1 MTNDTKKIGLF
12 TQEQYANVM
21 RSRVQNSGIGAIQGF
36 EQTIQ
41 TTTQIVA
48 GVVNKLFYELMGQKL
63 SDFVKIEVG
72 TGAYSTNLFQYA
84 SAYVGSPF
92 KAGLVTPTATGI
104 NADANSNIK
113 IGSLSIPNN
122 FWRMKYEVGQELIQM
137 AARNAETFSIIEE
150 NEKARKKVWD
160 LGLQEATFK
169 GLGDGKSYGL
179 LNQPNVTVNTTL
191 MTAELDTMTDAQ
203 FQTFLSQAPGVYAA
217 NSNGTMMFNRLLV
230 PQKAFLALQMPY
242 GQYGETRKT
251 ILERAFQGIVG
262 EDFKIVHTVYN
273 TGATAGGNATKGRY
287 VFYNTNEDNLT
298 MYLPKPYT
306 PYPLFPQGALDM
318 VSDSEGQFTTPYL
331 KRVDSMLYA
340 DVQ

>member
-1 MTNDTKKIGLF
+1 MADKIGLL
-12 TQEQYANVM
+12 TQEQYANSM
-21 RSRVQNSGIGAIQGF
+21 RMRVQNSGLGATPGL
-36 EQTIQ
+36 EQTIT
-41 TTTQIVA
+41 TTTQLVA
-48 GVVNKLFYELMGQKL
+48 GVVNTLYYELMGQKL

-72 TGAYSTNLFQYA
+72 TGAYSTNLVQYA

-92 KAGLVTPTATGI
+92 KQGLINPTASGI

-113 IGSLSIPNN
+113 IGALSIPNN
-122 FWRMKYEVGQELIQM
+122 FWRMKYTIGQELVGM

-150 NEKARKKVWD
+150 NEKARKKTWD

-191 MTAELDTMTDAQ
+191 MTAELDAMSDAQ
-203 FQTFLSQAPGVYAA
+203 FQAFLAAAPGVYAA
-217 NSNGTMMFNRLLV
+217 NSNGTMMFNRMLV
-230 PQKAFLALQMPY
+230 PQKAFLALQQPY
-242 GQYGETRKT
+242 GSFGETRKT

-262 EDFKIVHTVYN
+262 DDFKIVHATYC
-273 TGATAGGNATKGRY
+273 TGATAGGNASKGRY

-306 PYPLFPQGALDM
+306 PHPLFPQGALDM
-318 VSDSEGQFTTPYL
+318 ISDAEGQFSTPYV
-331 KRVDSMLYA
+331 KRIDSMLYA

>member
-1 MTNDTKKIGLF
+1 MTDKIGLL
-12 TQEQYANVM
+12 TQEQYANQM
-21 RSRVQNSGIGAIQGF
+21 RMRVQNSGIGSTAGL

-48 GVVNKLFYELMGQKL
+48 GVVNKLYYKLMGQKL

-72 TGAYSTNLFQYA
+72 TGAYSNNLFQYA

-92 KAGLVTPTATGI
+92 KAGIINPTATGI

-113 IGSLSIPNN
+113 IGALTIPNN
-122 FWRMKYEVGQELIQM
+122 FWRMKYEIGQELIGM

-150 NEKARKKVWD
+150 NERSRKEIFD
-160 LGLQEATFK
+160 LGLQEVTFK

-191 MTAELDTMTDAQ
+191 MTAELDAMTDAQ
-203 FQTFLSQAPGVYAA
+203 FQTFLATAPGVYAA
-217 NSNGTMMFNRLLV
+217 NSNGTMMFNRMLV
-230 PQKAFLALQMPY
+230 PQKAFLALQQPY
-242 GQYGETRKT
+242 GSFGETRKT

-262 EDFKIVHTVYN
+262 EDFKIVHATYC

-287 VFYNTNEDNLT
+287 VFYNTDDRNLT

-306 PYPLFPQGALDM
+306 PHPLFPQGALDM
-318 VSDSEGQFTTPYL
+318 ISDAEAQFTTPYV
-331 KRVDSMLYA
+331 KRTESMLYA

>member
-1 MTNDTKKIGLF
+1 MAKIGLL
-12 TQEQYANVM
+12 TEEQYANAM
-21 RSRVQNSGIGAIQGF
+21 RQRVQNSGIGATTGF

-41 TTTQIVA
+41 TTTQIVS
-48 GVVNKLFYELMGQKL
+48 GIVNTLFYELMGQKL

-72 TGAYSTNLFQYA
+72 TGAYAGNFAQYA
-84 SAYVGSPF
+84 STYVGSTF
-92 KAGLVTPTATGI
+92 EQGIINPTASGI

-113 IGSLSIPNN
+113 IGMLNIPNN
-122 FWRMKYEVGQELIQM
+122 FWRMKYSIGQELVGM

-150 NEKARKKVWD
+150 NERSRKKTWD
-160 LGLQEATFK
+160 LGLQKATF
-169 GLGDGKSYGL
+169 LGGSNIEGYGL
-179 LNQPNVTVNTTL
+179 LKQPNATVNTTL
-191 MTAELDTMTDAQ
+191 MTAELDAMTDAQ
-203 FQTFLSQAPGVYAA
+203 FQTFLATAPGAYAA
-217 NSNGTMMFNRLLV
+217 NSNGTMMFNRMLI
-230 PQKAFLALQMPY
+230 PQKAYLALNQPY
-242 GQYGETRKT
+242 GQYGETRRT

-262 EDFKIVHTVYN
+262 DDFKIVHATYC

-306 PYPLFPQGALDM
+306 PHPLFPQGALDM
-318 VSDSEGQFTTPYL
+318 ISDAEGQFTTPYL

>member
-1 MTNDTKKIGLF
+1 MSNDKIGLL
-12 TQEQYANVM
+12 TQEQYANQM
-21 RSRVQNSGIGAIQGF
+21 RQRVQNSGIGSSAGL
-36 EQTIQ
+36 EQTIT
-41 TTTQIVA
+41 TTTQLVA
-48 GVVNKLFYELMGQKL
+48 GIVNTLYYELMGQKL

-72 TGAYSTNLFQYA
+72 TGAYSTNLVQYA

-92 KAGLVTPTATGI
+92 KQGIINPTASGI

-113 IGSLSIPNN
+113 IGALNIPNN
-122 FWRMKYEVGQELIQM
+122 FWRMKYEVSQELIGM

-150 NEKARKKVWD
+150 NEKARKKCFD

-191 MTAELDTMTDAQ
+191 MTAELESMSDAQ
-203 FQTFLSQAPGVYAA
+203 FQTFLATAPGAYAA
-217 NSNGTMMFNRLLV
+217 NANGVTMFNRLLI
-230 PQKAFLALQMPY
+230 PQKAFLSLNQPF
-242 GQYGETRKT
+242 GQYGETRRT

-262 EDFKIVHTVYN
+262 EDFKIVHATYC

-287 VFYNTNEDNLT
+287 VFYNDNEDNLT

-306 PYPLFPQGALDM
+306 PHPLFPQGALDLI
-318 VSDSEGQFTTPYL
+318 SDAEAQFATPYV
-331 KRVDSMLYA
+331 KRIDTMLYA

>member
-1 MTNDTKKIGLF
+1 MTNDKIGLL
-12 TQEQYANVM
+12 TQEQYANAM
-21 RSRVQNSGIGAIQGF
+21 RQRVQNSGIGSTPGL
-36 EQTIQ
+36 EQTIT
-41 TTTQIVA
+41 TTTQLVA
-48 GVVNKLFYELMGQKL
+48 GIVNTLYYKLMGQKL

-72 TGAYSTNLFQYA
+72 TGAYSTNLVQYA

-92 KAGLVTPTATGI
+92 KQGIINPTASGI

-113 IGSLSIPNN
+113 IGALNIPNN
-122 FWRMKYEVGQELIQM
+122 FWRMKYNVGQELIGM

-150 NEKARKKVWD
+150 NEKSRKECFD

-169 GLGDGKSYGL
+169 GLGDGKSFGL
-179 LNQPNVTVNTTL
+179 LNQPSVTVNTTL
-191 MTAELDTMTDAQ
+191 MTAELDSMSDAQ
-203 FQTFLSQAPGVYAA
+203 FQTFLASAPGAYAA
-217 NSNGTMMFNRLLV
+217 NCNGTMMFNRLLI
-230 PQKAFLALQMPY
+230 PQKAFLSLNQPF
-242 GQYGETRKT
+242 GQYGETRRT

-262 EDFKIVHTVYN
+262 EDFKIVHTTYN

-287 VFYNTNEDNLT
+287 VFYNDNADNLT

-306 PYPLFPQGALDM
+306 PHPLFPQGALDLI
-318 VSDSEGQFTTPYL
+318 SDAEAQFTTPYV

>member
-1 MTNDTKKIGLF
+1 MSDKIGLL

-21 RSRVQNSGIGAIQGF
+21 RQRVQNSGIGATAGF

-48 GVVNKLFYELMGQKL
+48 GVVNTLYYELMGQKL

-72 TGAYSTNLFQYA
+72 TGAYSGNFAQYA
-84 SAYVGSPF
+84 STYVGSSF
-92 KAGLVTPTATGI
+92 ESGIINPTASGI

-113 IGSLSIPNN
+113 IGMLNIPNN
-122 FWRMKYEVGQELIQM
+122 FWRMKYSIGQELVGM

-150 NEKARKKVWD
+150 NEKARKKTWD
-160 LGLQEATFK
+160 LGLQKATF
-169 GLGDGKSYGL
+169 LGGSAIDGYGL
-179 LNQPNVTVNTTL
+179 LKQPSVTVDTTL
-191 MTAELDTMTDAQ
+191 MTAELDAMSDAQ
-203 FQTFLSQAPGVYAA
+203 FQTFLATAPGVYAA
-217 NSNGTMMFNRLLV
+217 NSNGTMMFNRMLI
-230 PQKAFLALQMPY
+230 PQKAFLALQQPF

-251 ILERAFQGIVG
+251 VLERAFQGIVG
-262 EDFKIVHTVYN
+262 DDFKIVHATYC
-273 TGATAGGNATKGRY
+273 TGATAGGNASKGRY

-306 PYPLFPQGALDM
+306 PHPLFPQGALDM
-318 VSDSEGQFTTPYL
+318 ISDAEGQFSTPYL

>member
-1 MTNDTKKIGLF
+1 MTDKIGLL
-12 TQEQYANVM
+12 TQEQYANQM
-21 RSRVQNSGIGAIQGF
+21 RMRVQNSGIGATAGL

-48 GVVNKLFYELMGQKL
+48 GVVNKLYYELMGQKL

-72 TGAYSTNLFQYA
+72 TGAYSNNLFQYA

-92 KAGLVTPTATGI
+92 KAGLINPTASGI

-113 IGSLSIPNN
+113 VGALSIPNN
-122 FWRMKYEVGQELIQM
+122 FWRMKYEVSQELIGM

-150 NEKARKKVWD
+150 NEKARKKLFD

-191 MTAELDTMTDAQ
+191 MTAELDAMSDAQ
-203 FQTFLSQAPGVYAA
+203 FQTFLANAPGVYAA
-217 NSNGTMMFNRLLV
+217 NSNGTMMFNRMLV
-230 PQKAFLALQMPY
+230 PQKAFLALQQPF
-242 GQYGETRKT
+242 GSFGETRKT

-262 EDFKIVHTVYN
+262 SDFKIVHATYC
-273 TGATAGGNATKGRY
+273 TGATAGGNASKGRY

-298 MYLPKPYT
+298 MYLPNPYT
-306 PYPLFPQGALDM
+306 PHPLFPQGALDM
-318 VSDSEGQFTTPYL
+318 ISDAEAQFTTPYV
-331 KRVDSMLYA
+331 KRIDSMLYA